1 MPKRNSAI
9 TLSHTII
16 CDDIRREDNGKF
28 ILIGVYPEM
37 IMLNMLP
44 AQLILSIWMQ
54 FKMQILEKTTLEFE
68 IKGSALQEPI
78 TFTFE
83 IGDENLFG
91 KDEAVPLIVKLPFN
105 IQAAGGFTIYF
116 RKKGDREWQAAQ
128 TIHIKRAITPSLQ

>member
-9 TLSHTII
+9 TLSHSIV

-28 ILIGVYPEM
+28 MLIGVYPEL
-37 IMLNMLP
+37 IMVNMLP

-54 FKMQILEKTTLEFE
+54 FKMQLLEKTTLEFE

-105 IQAAGGFTIYF
+105 IQAAGAFTIYF
-116 RKKGDREWQAAQ
+116 RKKGDKEWQSAQ
-128 TIHIKRAITPSLQ
+128 TIQIKRAITPSLQ